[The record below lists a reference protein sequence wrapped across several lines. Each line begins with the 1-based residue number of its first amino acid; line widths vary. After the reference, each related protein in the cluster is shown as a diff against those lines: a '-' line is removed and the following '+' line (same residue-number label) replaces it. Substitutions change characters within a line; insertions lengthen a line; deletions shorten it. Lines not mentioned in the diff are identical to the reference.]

1 MDERNIAFSQRE
13 NYAPS
18 QFSEFL
24 WWLST
29 AEKEL
34 LVDSVI
40 DRNRY
45 RIVGMTVLATWL
57 FASFAWTYFFSTII
71 DTVLLAVLLG
81 VFMGFIILTID
92 RALIK
97 GINKFNRNKITPLL
111 FRGLLAATI
120 GTFMAQ
126 PAVLYMFDKEIRLQ
140 TSLDNEKKRLKK
152 REELDALYKDR
163 KEELQKEK
171 AALLKTDADKYDEVN
186 KARNAFIAETDGSGG
201 TGKIGIKDVALLKR
215 NEYQKLD
222 AEYEQLQKNNRP
234 KLDTATAQLAGIET
248 SIKKDEALFTE
259 YLNNGFL
266 TRIEALNNMLKDN
279 SALQFRY
286 YLIVFILMLI
296 ELMPVIA
303 KTMLPSGSYDEK
315 VFLREAMEKDLAH
328 SNIRKEQELKEFYN
342 SMAQQNDRESIEAF
356 FINTKT
362 DRADKMKSF
371 IKRWKEENHQTFDGL
386 WEKMK
391 KEIITKQEN

>member
-1 MDERNIAFSQRE
+1 MDERNIALSQRE

-29 AEKEL
+29 AEKEIL
-34 LVDSVI
+34 IDSVV

-45 RIVGMTVLATWL
+45 RIIGMTVLATWL
-57 FASFAWTYFFSTII
+57 FATFAWTYFFSTIV
-71 DTVLLAVLLG
+71 DSMLMAVALG
-81 VFMGFIILTID
+81 IFMGFIILTID

-97 GINKFNRNKITPLL
+97 GINKFNKNKITPLL

-152 REELDALYKDR
+152 SDELSALYKTR
-163 KEELQKEK
+163 KDELLKEK
-171 AALLKTDADKYDEVN
+171 TSLLKNSADKYDQVN
-186 KARNAFIAETDGSGG
+186 KARQSFIAETDGSGG
-201 TGKIGIKDVALLKR
+201 TGKIGIKDIALAKR

-222 AEYEQLQKNNRP
+222 AEYQQQQKADQP
-234 KLDTATAQLAGIET
+234 KLDSVEAELTGIET
-248 SIKKDEALFTE
+248 SIKKDEQLFTE

-303 KTMLPSGSYDEK
+303 KTMLPAGSYDEK

-328 SNIRKEQELKEFYN
+328 SNIRREQELKEFYN
-342 SMAQQNDRESIEAF
+342 SLANQNDRESIEAF
-356 FINTKT
+356 FSNTKT
-362 DRADKMKSF
+362 DRSDKMKSF